1 MILFQWFSIFYTHFS
16 FFPIIYSIRAGTII
30 ISAYL
35 FFFLFIYIW
44 TGDSRRWQRSRKWA
58 DIIDSQSI
66 SERMRDNILV

>member
-1 MILFQWFSIFYTHFS
+1 MILFQWFSIFYTH

-35 FFFLFIYIW
+35 FFFIYIW
-44 TGDSRRWQRSRKWA
+44 TGDSRRWRRSRKWA

-66 SERMRDNILV
+66 SERMRDSILV